1 MKNKSA
7 GKPRAKGA
15 VAMVV
20 LPGSTRHAVPKAT
33 LLKKSDPKSTI
44 QVSIYV
50 RRNPTPP
57 GKSLALLGDM
67 SDKLPSQ
74 RQYVDDA
81 QYNDTFGAA
90 QDDLDEVAAWAKSS
104 GLSVSESSIPMRRVL
119 VKGTIANISKAFGV
133 QLNDY
138 DHPECG
144 KFRGRV
150 GEIRIPAALAG
161 IITGV
166 FGLDTR
172 QVGHPRIRKAN
183 MRPVDVDEFRKFS
196 KGNARTVTHAL
207 PAPPFPGT
215 FFPPTV
221 AELYNYPGDF
231 TGTGQ
236 NVAIFAFNGTGP
248 DPHGGYR
255 LAALQGYFEQVLG
268 GKTPSIKDVVVQGP
282 GNDPGPDSQASSSQG
297 DATGEVMLD
306 MCVVGS
312 VAPGANIFM
321 YFTEFTSQGWLDGL
335 NQAITDGNK
344 IDVISISYGNPE
356 DDPDG
361 AWTAMGVQQVNQV
374 FEGAA
379 AKGITICCAS
389 GDDGS
394 SDQVPTGAHVDFPA
408 SSPYVL
414 GVGGTKLVASS
425 GTPQTI
431 ASEVVWNETMQSE
444 GATGGGVSAVFTKP
458 TYQNTVNV
466 PASANQPHSIGRGV
480 PDVAAVADPE
490 TGVIVIHVDGKNLEA
505 IGGTSAAAPM
515 WASLIAR
522 LNQGLKANCG
532 FLNALIYQT
541 QFSKNAFRDITSG
554 NNGAYTAGA
563 GWDPCTGFGT
573 PNGAGMLQSLS
584 SGTQANGSDATKSGS
599 AHKGHGAHHKSAAH
613 EANS

>member
-1 MKNKSA
+1 MKSKSK
-7 GKPRAKGA
+7 GKSQAKRST
-15 VAMVV
+15 AMVV
-20 LPGSTRHAVPKAT
+20 LPGSTRHAVPQAK

-67 SDKLPSQ
+67 NNKLPQQ
-74 RQYVDDA
+74 RSYVNDA
-81 QYNDTFGAA
+81 QFDETFGAA
-90 QDDLDEVAAWAKSS
+90 QEDLDKVSAWAKSA
-104 GLSVSESSIPMRRVL
+104 GLAVVDSSVSMRRVL
-119 VKGTIANISKAFGV
+119 VKGTIANISRAFGV
-133 QLNDY
+133 ELNDY
-138 DHPECG
+138 EHPETG
-144 KFRGRV
+144 EFRGRQ
-150 GEIRIPAALAG
+150 GEIHIPVNLAG

-172 QVGHPRIRKAN
+172 HVGRPRIRKGNAQ
-183 MRPVDVDEFRKFS
+183 PVDIDELQTVA
-196 KGNARTVTHAL
+196 ARGKARAGAHAL
-207 PAPPFPGT
+207 PATPYPGT
-215 FFPPTV
+215 FFPPQV
-221 AELYNYPGDF
+221 AELYNYPTNL
-231 TGTGQ
+231 TGSGQ

-248 DPHGGYR
+248 DPHGGYN
-255 LAALQGYFEQVLG
+255 LASLKTYFEKILG
-268 GKTPSIKDVVVQGP
+268 GTTPAIQDVVVQGP
-282 GNDPGPDSQASSSQG
+282 GNDPGPDSQSSSQNG

-335 NQAITDGNK
+335 NQAITDTNK
-344 IDVISISYGNPE
+344 IGVISISYGNPE

-374 FEGAA
+374 FEAA
-379 AKGITICCAS
+379 SAKGITICCAS

-394 SDQVPTGAHVDFPA
+394 SDQVSTGAHVDFPA
-408 SSPYVL
+408 SSPFVL

-458 TYQNTVNV
+458 SYQNTVNV
-466 PASANQPHSIGRGV
+466 PPSANPPHSIGRGV

-490 TGVIVIHVDGKNLEA
+490 TGVVVMHVDGKQLEP

-515 WASLIAR
+515 WAALVAR
-522 LNQGLKANCG
+522 LNQGLAANSG
-532 FLNALIYQT
+532 FLNTLIYAS
-541 QFSKNAFRDITSG
+541 QFPKNAFHDITSG
-554 NNGAYTAGA
+554 NNGAYKAST
-563 GWDPCTGFGT
+563 GWDACTGFGT
-573 PNGAGMLQSLS
+573 PDGEAMLQALSGSAGARS
-584 SGTQANGSDATKSGS
+584 SGTAVASSHKRSGS
-599 AHKGHGAHHKSAAH
+599 QAKGAGVA
-613 EANS
+613 